1 MEKQKKIA
9 YVLGTKAQF
18 IKSKYILSNL
28 VENGFELTILDTG
41 QHIELTSRELKLFGK
56 NYNHI
61 NLTNNSKNISKI
73 RSMLLWFIKFLFFG
87 NKITLDNDIQY
98 CLIHGD
104 TVSTLMGLVF
114 SKRNNLKTIHIEAG
128 YKSHNLF
135 KPFPEEIVRS
145 IVSKYANIVSVD
157 GEEYLRNIKNIN
169 NKKLILLKK
178 NTIFDSVNVFLN
190 EINIDKKNIL
200 TITIHRTENIYNKK
214 RLRDFIELLIKVS
227 EINKFEKIQ
236 WFCHDITINALTKNN
251 LVKPLED
258 NCIKLK
264 KLLPHKKF
272 LNEIINS
279 KAVITD
285 GGSIA
290 EECFIINQNTLIWR
304 DVAESKNYLNKNVI
318 LSNYDESKSLNFL
331 KSVEFKYPINMDDYS
346 PSKDFVT
353 QFLSLIQK

>member
-18 IKSKYILSNL
+18 IKSKFILNNL

-41 QHIELTSRELKLFGK
+41 QHKELTSRELKLFGS

-61 NLTNNSKNISKI
+61 NLTRNSKNISKI
-73 RSMLLWFIKFLFFG
+73 SSMLLWFLKFLFFG
-87 NKITLDNDIQY
+87 NKAKVDNEIQY

-104 TVSTLMGLVF
+104 TVSTLLGLLF

-145 IVSKYANIVSVD
+145 IVSKYSDVVSVD
-157 GEEYLRNIKNIN
+157 GEEYLKNIKNID
-169 NKKLILLKK
+169 NKKLIILKK
-178 NTIFDSVNVFLN
+178 NTIFDSVSDYLN
-190 EINIDKKNIL
+190 AITIDKTNTL
-200 TITIHRTENIYNKK
+200 TVTIHRTENIYNKK
-214 RLRDFIELLIKVS
+214 RLRDFIEILIKIS
-227 EINKFEKIQ
+227 QINKFEKIQ
-236 WFCHDITINALTKNN
+236 WFCHDITINALTKNK
-251 LVKPLED
+251 L
-258 NCIKLK
+258 IKTLQSHDIELK
-264 KLLPHKKF
+264 KLLPHNKF
-272 LNEIINS
+272 LNEIVNS

-290 EECFIINQNTLIWR
+290 EECFIMNQNTLIWR
-304 DVAESKNYLNKNVI
+304 DVAENKNYLNKNVI

-331 KSVEFKYPINMDDYS
+331 KSVKFKYPTNMDNYS
-346 PSKDFVT
+346 PSKDFVS
-353 QFLSLIQK
+353 QLLSII